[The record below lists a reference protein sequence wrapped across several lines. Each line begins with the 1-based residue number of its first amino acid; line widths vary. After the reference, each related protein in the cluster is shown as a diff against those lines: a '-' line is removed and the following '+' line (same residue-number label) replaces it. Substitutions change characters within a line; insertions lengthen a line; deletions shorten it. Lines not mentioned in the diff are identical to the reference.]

1 MLKASSLFP
10 EHEISNDSV
19 VFVYVHVVEYIG
31 TSTRIEIVTLHPTAL
46 KTGRGLLYMRT
57 SNGQACAI
65 LLALAW
71 ALRCT
76 PAHAQTCGGD
86 QYIRFKFKGTLNST
100 NCVTRFNGV
109 YREHDSPAVAN
120 GAVVY
125 KLESSTLRAFIW
137 RRATTNYYEI
147 SDFNSMMNSDDLRV
161 YTHHRDIRFLTD
173 WAVYC
178 RFQYITYSNNMI
190 VSGDGF
196 ECMQCPANSASSD
209 NLPSITACQ
218 CNAGFQ
224 GPDGGPCGPC
234 AAGKYKTVNGSAA
247 CTDCLT
253 DQYSSAVGAASDVC
267 QACGVGEHSFTGT
280 NNINKCCKSDEYK
293 RAILAG
299 VLSES
304 ASVCQPGVAG
314 IYARHDN
321 PPVLNGAVVYKLVS
335 ISRTVFLWRSGGSN
349 PTYWATP
356 TNPGAAVSTVYF
368 ALWTT
373 ATNIESLTTWGMW
386 CATKYIT
393 YNNIMTTIRH
403 DSECLRCPPHS
414 AATGAQTLIS
424 DCQCNTG
431 ATGPDGAPCA
441 QCVSGKYKNASG
453 SAACTDC
460 LADQYSTAVGAA
472 SNMCERC
479 AANTQSPAGSDDIS
493 ACSCRPGF
501 TGIDGGACVQCAAG
515 KYKD

>member
-1 MLKASSLFP
+1 M
-10 EHEISNDSV
+10 DCD
-19 VFVYVHVVEYIG
+19 
-31 TSTRIEIVTLHPTAL
+31 TR
-46 KTGRGLLYMRT
+46 Y
-57 SNGQACAI
+57 
-65 LLALAW
+65 
-71 ALRCT
+71 
-76 PAHAQTCGGD
+76 
-86 QYIRFKFKGTLNST
+86 
-100 NCVTRFNGV
+100 NGV
-109 YREHDSPAVAN
+109 YREHDSPAVLN
-120 GAVVY
+120 GARVY
-125 KLESSTLRAFIW
+125 KLESSTRSAFIW

-147 SDFNSMMNSDDLRV
+147 SDFNSVINSNAFRV
-161 YTHHRDIRFLTD
+161 VTPHQDIQFMTD

-178 RFQYITYSNNMI
+178 SWSYITYSNNMI

-196 ECMQCPANSASSD
+196 ECMQCPANSTSSD
-209 NLPSITACQ
+209 NIPSTACQ

-224 GPDGGPCGPC
+224 GPDGGPCDPC
-234 AAGKYKTVNGSAA
+234 AAGQYKTVNGSAA
-247 CTDCLT
+247 CTDCLAG
-253 DQYSSAVGAASDVC
+253 QYSSAVGAASNVC
-267 QACGVGEHSFTGT
+267 QACGVDEHSFPGT
-280 NNINKCCKSDEYK
+280 KNISKCCTSDEYK
-293 RAILAG
+293 RPILAG

-304 ASVCQPGVAG
+304 AGVCQPGVAG

-321 PPVLNGAVVYKLVS
+321 PPFLNGAVVYKLVS
-335 ISRTVFLWRSGGSN
+335 ISRTVFLWRSGGGTPS
-349 PTYWATP
+349 YWATP
-356 TNPGAAVSTVYF
+356 TNPGAAFSTVFF
-368 ALWTT
+368 ARSTT
-373 ATNIESLTTWGMW
+373 ASNIESLTTWRMW

-393 YNNIMTTIRH
+393 YDNIMTIIRH

-441 QCVSGKYKNASG
+441 QCVAGKYKNASG

-460 LADQYSTAVGAA
+460 VADQYSTAVGAA